1 VTDEEDLVPVC
12 RARRSG
18 HRVDVGDKRTRSGVE
33 QQNARLVSHDRHGD
47 GTGGD
52 FGVVLRNWVARA
64 DINAGEREGLTSH
77 ERKELVE
84 LRRHTR
90 VLETENEI
98 LQRMAY
104 FAKGERAPKL
114 IYTFIYRRCG
124 DLPVGTGCRV
134 MGCRGRGSTR
144 GGRARCRS
152 ATGMTRCSRNQIF
165 DIHRSRRRSYGS
177 PRVHDELRLGEG
189 ISCSRVSGEGR
200 LAAIAGQARTPDWC
214 PPPSLRPPRGITY
227 LKRKRRAR
235 RRGKHR
241 RPRRGV
247 CLWDRP

>member
-1 VTDEEDLVPVC
+1 
-12 RARRSG
+12 
-18 HRVDVGDKRTRSGVE
+18 
-33 QQNARLVSHDRHGD
+33 
-47 GTGGD
+47 
-52 FGVVLRNWVARA
+52 
-64 DINAGEREGLTSH
+64 LTSH

-84 LRRHTR
+84 LRSHTR

-98 LQRMAY
+98 LKRAAY

-134 MGCRGRGSTR
+134 MGVSRSGFYAW
-144 GGRARCRS
+144 RARPVSVRDWDD
-152 ATGMTRCSRNQIF
+152 AVLTNQIF
-165 DIHRSRRRSYGS
+165 DIHRASRRSYGS

-189 ISCSRVSGEGR
+189 ISCSRVSGGGR
-200 LAAIAGQARTPDWC
+200 LAAIAGKARTPDWC
-214 PPPSLRPPRGITY
+214 PLPSLRPLRGITY